1 MTSDAQHFSH
11 TSSVGFISFY
21 VNFCLPMSFHRRA
34 RAMGARQPCRRVA
47 AVRGALGM
55 TPERVSDAG
64 WSLRGTCMVLGSL
77 FPSPP
82 QCWSQRILISPST
95 LMRRGEGQQ
104 CSLSH
109 ANKEQPHS
117 WIHGAKEKPRG

>member
-21 VNFCLPMSFHRRA
+21 VNFCLSTSLHRHA

-47 AVRGALGM
+47 ETRGALRIM
-55 TPERVSDAG
+55 PEWVSDAG
-64 WSLRGTCMVLGSL
+64 WSLRGTCMVLGTL

-82 QCWSQRILISPST
+82 QRWNQWILISPST
-95 LMRRGEGQQ
+95 LTQRGEGQR
-104 CSLSH
+104 CSLAH
-109 ANKEQPHS
+109 ANKEQPPS
-117 WIHGAKEKPRG
+117 WIHGVKEKPWG